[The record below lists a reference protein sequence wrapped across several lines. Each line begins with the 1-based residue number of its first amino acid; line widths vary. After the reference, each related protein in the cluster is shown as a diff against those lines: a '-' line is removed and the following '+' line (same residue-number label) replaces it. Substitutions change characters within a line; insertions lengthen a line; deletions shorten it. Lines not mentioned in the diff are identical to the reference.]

1 VGKRMKNYLNQIDK
15 QTQGELSADDKK
27 VLKENLLVQI
37 GFFQHERIIH
47 LIVTVTFAISTVIS
61 LMCVIMSQ
69 SIIMAVFLIL
79 LLALLI
85 PYIRHNYILEKG
97 VQKLYEYYDKLQ

>member
-15 QTQGELSADDKK
+15 QMQGELSADDKK
-27 VLKENLLVQI
+27 ALKENLLVQI

-47 LIVTVTFAISTVIS
+47 LIVTVTFAVITILS
-61 LMCVIMSQ
+61 FLCFLIFRRLLL
-69 SIIMAVFLIL
+69 AVFLLL

-85 PYIRHNYILEKG
+85 PYIRHNFILEKG

>member
-1 VGKRMKNYLNQIDK
+1 MKNYLNQIDK
-15 QTQGELSADDKK
+15 QMQGELSADDKK

-47 LIVTVTFAISTVIS
+47 LIVTVTFAVITILS
-61 LMCVIMSQ
+61 FLCFLIFRRLLL
-69 SIIMAVFLIL
+69 AVFLLL

-85 PYIRHNYILEKG
+85 PYIRHNFILEKG